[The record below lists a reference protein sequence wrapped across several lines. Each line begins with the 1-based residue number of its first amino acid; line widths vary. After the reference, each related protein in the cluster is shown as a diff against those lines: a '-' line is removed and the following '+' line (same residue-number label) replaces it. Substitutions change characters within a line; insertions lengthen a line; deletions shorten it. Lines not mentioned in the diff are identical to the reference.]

1 MTHDTKVV
9 RAEGGNTRKRDF
21 LEVER
26 VQTGSFREQQ
36 LCDEFT
42 VHRVYNIYY
51 FVIIDWK
58 YKVKE
63 AIWCTN
69 KTAHAVHEHGS
80 EDISR
85 GGIGHWNIV
94 EVGRKRDHKEWTS
107 G

>member
-1 MTHDTKVV
+1 MTRDTKVA

-26 VQTGSFREQQ
+26 VQMGSFREQR
-36 LCDEFT
+36 LGDKFT

-58 YKVKE
+58 YEVKE

-69 KTAHAVHEHGS
+69 KIAHAAREYGS
-80 EDISR
+80 VDVSR
-85 GGIGHWNIV
+85 D
-94 EVGRKRDHKEWTS
+94 GR
-107 G
+107 GY